1 MNAFEEN
8 IMNMMTADSDEY
20 DIYAIIESAS
30 SNEKRKIVAKILY
43 FGLNDVEL
51 CNFFN
56 KSNEVLQK
64 GNWGEDK
71 IIKFRRTFNDIK
83 YEMNEILRSRLP
95 IQDDT
100 FTVSIE
106 DSYFGKIYTYIID
119 LDEMTISHSSDEGQF
134 VLAYEADTRGIEYL
148 LDENL
153 RLSVGSK
160 PNYIHVSRVITP
172 IQTFVLSKY

>member
-56 KSNEVLQK
+56 N
-64 GNWGEDK
+64 
-71 IIKFRRTFNDIK
+71 R
-83 YEMNEILRSRLP
+83 
-95 IQDDT
+95 
-100 FTVSIE
+100 
-106 DSYFGKIYTYIID
+106 
-119 LDEMTISHSSDEGQF
+119 
-134 VLAYEADTRGIEYL
+134 
-148 LDENL
+148 
-153 RLSVGSK
+153 
-160 PNYIHVSRVITP
+160 
-172 IQTFVLSKY
+172 